1 MTNVRRAGTWQ
12 EDMREG
18 LTVGS
23 WETLAFLN
31 FNFQLNVSMVG
42 YEVNKY
48 HGLSS
53 KYTTKNDVKRQ

>member
-1 MTNVRRAGTWQ
+1 MTNMRRAGTWQ
-12 EDMREG
+12 EDMRQG

-23 WETLAFLN
+23 WGLAFLD
-31 FNFQLNVSMVG
+31 FNFQLNVSMIE

-53 KYTTKNDVKRQ
+53 KYTTKNYVKRQ